1 MSKPS
6 RRRPHDPTELDPATL
21 EAVLV
26 LQGMDRPRMLIALGL
41 RALTADLGTLAMVA
55 ELSSHQEE
63 ITFDTDGLL
72 RSGRA
77 WWDHVSA
84 RLREAEPALFT
95 QVPADPRTSLSEV
108 ARLVR
113 ASLDDDLDLP
123 TAGLL
128 AACVFQHQTLDGD
141 PGALR

>member
-1 MSKPS
+1 MSQPS
-6 RRRPHDPTELDPATL
+6 RRSDDPTELDPATL
-21 EAVLV
+21 EALLV

-41 RALTADLGTLAMVA
+41 RSLSADLGTLAMVA
-55 ELSSHQEE
+55 EMASHQEQ
-63 ITFDTDGLL
+63 IAFDTDRLL

-77 WWDHVSA
+77 WWDRVSA
-84 RLREAEPALFT
+84 RLREVEPLLFT
-95 QVPADPRTSLSEV
+95 QLPADPRTSLSKV
-108 ARLVR
+108 ARLLR

-141 PGALR
+141 LGADR